1 MQKIDDSGGITF
13 HTVVDTGGI
22 GYAVP
27 QQIIEMHMENDFD
40 TNNPQINPAF
50 FYHLGDIVYLYG
62 EADNYP
68 EQFYR
73 PYTHYPLPIFA
84 IPGNHDGDE
93 ISRILKILVLH
104 H

>member
-1 MQKIDDSGGITF
+1 MQEIDDSGGITF
-13 HTVVDTGGI
+13 HTVVDTGGF

-68 EQFYR
+68 HYEAVLSTLHSLSITNLC
-73 PYTHYPLPIFA
+73 YTRKP
-84 IPGNHDGDE
+84 
-93 ISRILKILVLH
+93 
-104 H
+104 